1 MSSTQVV
8 APATARVASR
18 DDDQAS
24 STGQHPGAE
33 GDAKTMRHLSVV
45 GEMMGIVAPDVDTAA
60 PILGR
65 DRELA
70 HLAEQIG
77 LDGEPRSRAVLLA
90 GDAGVGKTRVLGE
103 LIARAQAAGWRTAVG
118 HCLDF
123 GDSALPYLPF
133 SELFGRLE
141 RDDAEAA
148 GRLTEQHPAL
158 LHLQP
163 GRRMLSGAAAAPGEG
178 LDRADLFESVHGALD
193 DLAADTPLLVV
204 IEDAHW
210 ADRSTRDL
218 LSFLF
223 SRPFA
228 NTVAVVVSY
237 RSDDLHR
244 RHPLRTSVAEWVRVP
259 GVDRVTLPPL
269 ADADVR
275 RLVRTLHGGDLSQA
289 DLLTIVRRAE
299 GNAFFAEELVA
310 AELGARGLPDDLA
323 DLLLVRLDRLDDD
336 GKRVVRAASV
346 AGRRCP
352 HSMLSAVVDLDPDAF
367 ERAVRAAVESHVLVR
382 VGTDSYAFRHALLA
396 EAVYDDL
403 LPGERVRLHAA
414 YADAIGSQA
423 VAGTAAELARHAR
436 AAHDLDTAL
445 RASIEAGDDAMSVGG
460 PDEAA
465 HHYET
470 ALELLSDPRR
480 AVPDDVDPIS
490 LVMRTNDAVI
500 ASGHP
505 QRARK
510 LVRDQLARLPGDAP
524 AHHRARLLMAWAT
537 ATLLTEEDEEAL
549 EATTEAMS
557 LVDDE
562 PTPLR
567 GKLLAAHARAHL
579 SHGHDEEAARYA
591 SEALGLAQK
600 LDMPTVVADATTTLA
615 SVDQRVGD
623 PDAALRALEGIVAR
637 ARATKDPATE
647 MRSLCLIG
655 NLHYER
661 ADLASARDAFHAG
674 DEAARRSGR
683 PWAPYGFDSRLLE
696 ALTEYQRGEWDDALA
711 ALDRV
716 TTPGPPVAEAL
727 LDSVRMMV
735 AAGRGEPDG
744 RLLHDRLRPYWEKD
758 GMIPVLAVPAAIDA
772 HGDAGDLD
780 AALAVHDEGVAVLST
795 MWNEHFQARI
805 RFVAVLLGQLASAAA
820 RLSAA
825 ERAALVER
833 VPELL
838 AAVEGAKQRV
848 KKRKRPFGPEGNA
861 WLARAHAEHLRLR
874 WLADVDPPAEDD
886 LVDAWQSAVDAFD
899 LMGSAFETA
908 RSQARLAAVLRAAG
922 RADEARPLADAARKT
937 AERLDAEPLLT
948 ELRGSGTRPAR
959 SEPTSELTAR
969 EKEILA
975 LVAEGRSN
983 GEIGRQL
990 FISAKT
996 VSVHVSNIL
1005 AKLGAAGRTEAAAIA
1020 RRDGLLP

>member
-1 MSSTQVV
+1 MSIPQVAA
-8 APATARVASR
+8 APAGTTGTTGTTE
-18 DDDQAS
+18 S
-24 STGQHPGAE
+24 SDTEQDAPGD
-33 GDAKTMRHLSVV
+33 DAKTARHLSVV
-45 GEMMGIVAPDVDTAA
+45 GEMMGLVAPDTDAAA

-77 LDGEPRSRAVLLA
+77 LDDEPRSRAVLLA

-103 LIARAQAAGWRTAVG
+103 LIARAESAGWRTAVG

-141 RDDAEAA
+141 RSDAEAT
-148 GRLTEQHPAL
+148 RHLTEQHPAL

-163 GRRMLSGAAAAPGEG
+163 GRRMLSGAAASPGEG
-178 LDRADLFESVHGALD
+178 LDRGDLFESVHGALD
-193 DLAADTPLLVV
+193 ELAADTPLLVV
-204 IEDAHW
+204 VEDAHW

-223 SRPFA
+223 SRPFR
-228 NTVAVVVSY
+228 NPVAVVVSY

-244 RHPLRTSVAEWVRVP
+244 RHPLRTTVAEWVRVP
-259 GVDRVTLPPL
+259 GVVRVALPPL

-275 RLVRTLHGGDLSQA
+275 RLVRTLHGGELSQA
-289 DLLTIVRRAE
+289 DLLTIVTRAE

-310 AELGARGLPDDLA
+310 AELGAHGLPDDLA

-336 GKRVVRAASV
+336 GRRVVRAASV
-346 AGRRCP
+346 AGRRVP
-352 HSMLSAVVDLDPDAF
+352 HAMLSVVLDLDPDTF

-382 VGTDSYAFRHALLA
+382 VGADGYAFRHALLA

-414 YADAIGSQA
+414 YAEAIGSQA
-423 VAGTAAELARHAR
+423 VDGTAAELARHAR

-465 HHYET
+465 QHYEA

-480 AVPDDVDPIS
+480 ALPEDVDTIS
-490 LVMRTNDAVI
+490 LVMRTSDAVI

-505 QRARK
+505 QRAQK
-510 LVRDQLARLPGDAP
+510 LVRDQLSRLPGDAP
-524 AHHRARLLMAWAT
+524 AHHRARLLMAWAG
-537 ATLLTEEDEEAL
+537 ATLLTEDDEQAL
-549 EATTEAMS
+549 DATTEAMA

-562 PTPLR
+562 PSPLR
-567 GKLLAAHARAHL
+567 GKLLAVHARAQL
-579 SHGHDEEAARYA
+579 AHGRDEDAAQFA
-591 SEALGLAQK
+591 TEALGLAQK
-600 LDMPTVVADATTTLA
+600 LDLAMVVADATTTLA
-615 SVDQRVGD
+615 GVDQRVGD
-623 PDAALRALEGIVAR
+623 PDAALRALEGIVSR
-637 ARATKDPATE
+637 ARATRDTATE
-647 MRSLCLIG
+647 MRSQFLIG
-655 NLHYER
+655 HLHHER
-661 ADLASARDAFHAG
+661 ADLPAAAESFRAG
-674 DEAARRSGR
+674 DQVARTAGR
-683 PWAPYGFDSRLLE
+683 PWAPYGFDSRLFE
-696 ALTEYQRGEWDDALA
+696 ALTHYQRGAWDDALA
-711 ALDRV
+711 AADRV
-716 TTPGPPVAEAL
+716 STPGPPVAEAL
-727 LDSVRMMV
+727 LDAVRMTV

-744 RLLHDRLRPYWEKD
+744 RLMHDRLRPHWEKD
-758 GMIPVLAVPAAIDA
+758 GMIPVLTVPAAIDA

-780 AALAVHDEGVAVLST
+780 AAIAVHDEGVAALSA
-795 MWNEHFQARI
+795 MWSEHFQARI
-805 RFVAVLLGQLASAAA
+805 RFVAVLLGQLASAAP

-825 ERAALVER
+825 ERAALVDR
-833 VPELL
+833 LPPLL
-838 AAVEGAKQRV
+838 GAVEGARQRV

-874 WLADVDPPAEDD
+874 WLADVEPPAEDD
-886 LVDAWQSAVDAFD
+886 LVAAWQAAVDAFD
-899 LMGSAFETA
+899 LMGNAFETA

-922 RADEARPLADAARKT
+922 RSDEARPLVDAARAT

-948 ELRGSGTRPAR
+948 ELRGAGGPRAR
-959 SEPTSELTAR
+959 AESPSELTAR
-969 EKEILA
+969 EAEILS

>member
-1 MSSTQVV
+1 M
-8 APATARVASR
+8 
-18 DDDQAS
+18 
-24 STGQHPGAE
+24 
-33 GDAKTMRHLSVV
+33 
-45 GEMMGIVAPDVDTAA
+45 
-60 PILGR
+60 
-65 DRELA
+65 
-70 HLAEQIG
+70 
-77 LDGEPRSRAVLLA
+77 
-90 GDAGVGKTRVLGE
+90 
-103 LIARAQAAGWRTAVG
+103 
-118 HCLDF
+118 
-123 GDSALPYLPF
+123 
-133 SELFGRLE
+133 
-141 RDDAEAA
+141 
-148 GRLTEQHPAL
+148 
-158 LHLQP
+158 
-163 GRRMLSGAAAAPGEG
+163 
-178 LDRADLFESVHGALD
+178 
-193 DLAADTPLLVV
+193 
-204 IEDAHW
+204 
-210 ADRSTRDL
+210 
-218 LSFLF
+218 
-223 SRPFA
+223 
-228 NTVAVVVSY
+228 
-237 RSDDLHR
+237 
-244 RHPLRTSVAEWVRVP
+244 AEWVRVP

-975 LVAEGRSN
+975 HVAEGRSN